1 MKFFNPYAEV
11 RITRNRLPHWEQPGA
26 PFFVTFRLADS
37 IPAERLRE
45 LEWERRAWQ
54 ELHPPPLSVEA
65 EAESHRR
72 FSTRVDQWMDEG
84 FGRCVL
90 RDPALR
96 HHVERAFQFGQ
107 GDRYD
112 LLSWVIMP
120 NHVHALFVL
129 HADWKLRDVLHGWK
143 LHSARQI
150 NQALG
155 ERGQLWQHDYFDRLI
170 RDGDHLRNV
179 IRYIRRNPMKARLR
193 EGEFTLWESDL
204 AKAVE

>member
-1 MKFFNPYAEV
+1 M
-11 RITRNRLPHWEQPGA
+11 
-26 PFFVTFRLADS
+26 ADS
-37 IPAERLRE
+37 ILAERLRE
-45 LEWERRAWQ
+45 LDLECRARQ
-54 ELHPPPLSVEA
+54 ELHPPLLSVET
-65 EAESHRR
+65 EAEYHRC
-72 FSTRVDQWMDEG
+72 FSTRVDQLMDG
-84 FGRCVL
+84 GLGRCVL

-96 HHVERAFQFGQ
+96 HHVERAYQFGQ

-112 LLSWVIMP
+112 LLSWGIMP

-179 IRYIRRNPMKARLR
+179 IRCIRRNPMKARLR
-193 EGEFTLWESDL
+193 EGEFKLWESDL
-204 AKAVE
+204 AKVVEKV